1 MDESSALKPDPPP
14 PNLRRRN
21 SITVPVVVPSKLN
34 LLAAAAT
41 KSSGGAAASPPL
53 PLAFELVPIKSSS
66 SSSSPSLAYT
76 SLRDILPSATAI
88 GSPTAASAV
97 NSGYEIS
104 IRNRLVKQAAWA
116 YLQPMSSSP
125 GSSGP
130 HLLRRIWLRFSACL
144 SFLNLRIISS
154 ITKAFDRIFRVVGIS
169 FVYWWSSRGT

>member
-1 MDESSALKPDPPP
+1 MDETSALKPDPPFS
-14 PNLRRRN
+14 NLRRRN
-21 SITVPVVVPSKLN
+21 SITVPVAVPSKLN
-34 LLAAAAT
+34 LLAAT
-41 KSSGGAAASPPL
+41 KPSRGAEASPPL

-66 SSSSPSLAYT
+66 SGSSPSLAYT
-76 SLRDILPSATAI
+76 SLRDILPSNTASS
-88 GSPTAASAV
+88 SPTAASAA

-144 SFLNLRIISS
+144 SFLNLPIISS
-154 ITKAFDRIFRVVGIS
+154 ITNAFDRIFRVVGIN
-169 FVYWWSSRGT
+169 FV

>member
-1 MDESSALKPDPPP
+1 MDQTSALKPHPPL

-34 LLAAAAT
+34 LLAAT
-41 KSSGGAAASPPL
+41 KSSRGVASSPPL

-66 SSSSPSLAYT
+66 PSSPSLAYT

-88 GSPTAASAV
+88 YSPTAASAA

-116 YLQPMSSSP
+116 YLQPMASSP
-125 GSSGP
+125 SSSGP
-130 HLLRRIWLRFSACL
+130 HLLHRIWLRFSAWL
-144 SFLNLRIISS
+144 SFVNLPIISS
-154 ITKAFDRIFRVVGIS
+154 VTNACNRIFRIVGVS
-169 FVYWWSSRGT
+169 FV